1 MDVGYQDKE
10 RRGGRRPRNDHPPIP
25 RASDGSYLVEGKRV
39 SGFTNMEEKLNRTAK
54 AMPFS
59 PEDEIGKRGGRF
71 TKRPPFSTFAV
82 ADGRLT
88 SGQNPMSAAKTATL
102 LVETLQA

>member
-1 MDVGYQDKE
+1 MSGIRIKSAGKATVPGTTT
-10 RRGGRRPRNDHPPIP
+10 HPF
-25 RASDGSYLVEGKRV
+25 RAPDGSYLVEGKRV

-82 ADGRLT
+82 ADGRLI

-102 LVETLQA
+102 LVEALQA